1 MATLKQVYVMGKWTV
16 VDGGPRLPEVAAV
29 YAARAI
35 DNHGAWSDMTEQT
48 DGELSSLPVCIVMGV
63 VTGAQLTAIQ
73 ADSRFIVIGSRDIDS
88 VTGATANGNFNAT
101 LTTPQV
107 NAFKAWLTT
116 NWPALPTATVNRC
129 DTLVGM
135 TRVNAARAVI
145 GFIRRKADAGV
156 AAVQDG
162 K

>member
-1 MATLKQVYVMGKWTV
+1 MATLKQIYVMGKWVT
-16 VDGGPRLPEVAAV
+16 DASAGRIAEVASV

-35 DNHGAWSDMTEQT
+35 DNHGAWSDMTEQL
-48 DGELSSLPVCIVMGV
+48 DGELSSLPVCIFQGV
-63 VTGAQLTAIQ
+63 VTAAQLTAIQ
-73 ADSRFIVIGSRDIDS
+73 TDSRFIVIGNRDLNS
-88 VTGATANGNFNAT
+88 VTGATAGGNFGST

-107 NAFKAWLTT
+107 NGFKSWLTT

-135 TRVNAARAVI
+135 TRINAARAVI

-156 AAVQDG
+156 AALQDG

>member
-1 MATLKQVYVMGKWTV
+1 MATLKECYIMGKRVTA
-16 VDGGPRLPEVAAV
+16 GGRRIAEVADAFP
-29 YAARAI
+29 AAAI
-35 DNHGAWSDMTEQT
+35 DAHGSWTDFSEQI
-48 DGELSSLPVCIVMGV
+48 DGELDTMPVCIWRGV
-63 VTGAQLTAIQ
+63 VTAAQLTAIQ

-88 VTGATANGNFNAT
+88 VTGATANGNFGNT
-101 LTTPQV
+101 LTAPQV
-107 NAFKAWLTT
+107 NGFKAWLTT

-135 TRVNAARAVI
+135 TRIHAARAVI

-156 AAVQDG
+156 AALQGG